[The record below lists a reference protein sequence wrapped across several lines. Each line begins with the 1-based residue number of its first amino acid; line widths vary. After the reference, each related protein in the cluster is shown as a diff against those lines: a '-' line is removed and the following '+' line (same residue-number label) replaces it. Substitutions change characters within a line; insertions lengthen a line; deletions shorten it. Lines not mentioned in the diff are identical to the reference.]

1 MGCPGVA
8 REHTLLSTTVANI
21 TGRQWAVGSMMRG
34 LVGLSSPRSATTRL
48 AVDLRGTIR
57 TEWDEYMDIENEIH

>member
-1 MGCPGVA
+1 
-8 REHTLLSTTVANI
+8 
-21 TGRQWAVGSMMRG
+21 MMRG